1 MAKIGSVNIDLLKP
15 EFDQSN
21 KLMTDSLKNLVVA
34 ADPLKAAIDNNV
46 KYIQNDKLGQLKDLA
61 KLNAPQNPN
70 DPGELAQYMQ
80 TIQQGAGNLDAGK
93 WGINANNIN
102 EVTNLGI
109 SNQQSTLKDYLA
121 NQNTGLDVRVK
132 QDEQRTNEAYNE
144 AMTLFPNDPVKA
156 EQYFLAKAGLSNSFN
171 VRKGMAETTGL
182 EIQNYAN
189 SLNPTIQATSAL
201 TGYDTATDR
210 LNLLQQFGIDVH
222 NLEKT
227 QIDQI
232 NSLFGKIESIGGAG
246 SAKTT
251 APGGSSSY
259 SNSGSAGAGSGFG
272 AVVNKGESG
281 AAAYNAV
288 NYGSGKGSGTVDAS
302 NMTVGQVVQQ
312 MNAGKIA
319 AFGKYQFNVGSFPE
333 AVTKLKLD
341 PNAKMTPEMQD
352 KIFANWY
359 AGDKR
364 PAIKNYITGKSN
376 DVNKAITSASA
387 EWRALQ
393 NIDGKIFKEDG
404 HNKATIT
411 PETTK
416 AGLDASRK
424 AYAAAIKAGHSEADA
439 YRIAITNADSVL
451 GGGAVSTTSSASS
464 STSGGGTY
472 KNKSL
477 KELIG
482 TSKFISKDQNY
493 TALATRSGEL
503 IKALGQYMDAN
514 GKVVK
519 KEDAQYKK
527 LAQEY
532 ADIKGSM
539 KTQLGK
545 NFSEWD
551 KVNKAMWQ
559 DTLNSKKATSSSGA
573 TQSTTTSSGSSTP
586 SIPQGQSPFKVS
598 KWSNSVGGKE
608 LKSRLKIKQN
618 ESVAAG
624 SVNKST
630 AEFAEIVQGQLG
642 DNLKY
647 FSAFNDS
654 YHQGKKSHHTSGS
667 AFDVVLKDGTT
678 KDEAKAATANI
689 RKMAAAA
696 GYEVR
701 ILDEYNDPSKGSTG
715 GHIHVTVVGTTTTP
729 GGSAALDSFLNINIP
744 QLAASAGMDP
754 ALLEEMFNKARAGVE
769 EKRSLLKDTLE
780 MIGPNPGD
788 RGFGLSANFKPSGF
802 GGSLGFS
809 LPGAGL
815 DKLYA
820 RQKQALE
827 ADASLVKDI
836 DVEANKVSKEA
847 LSKVEEIL
855 GDNFEISKDFI
866 NQVETAREEAAAA
879 GKPAMPISRLV
890 NDFEGFKKWL
900 SDFNMSEETF
910 KSLPGEQQAKLI
922 NKYVDYEATL
932 STDKIE
938 KKQLVEKE
946 TKNFV
951 HPKHGN
957 KDTNLQTVM
966 PRIEKELFNLGVG
979 DLPEVGSNV
988 FRTLGSIIGFNSQEE
1003 QIEEN
1008 QDQLNRFVNSFSK
1021 EFRTVFLAKNRT
1033 NEYQYLTEEDLT
1045 LAAKDAWSDYYKLAK
1060 MRGGKKPW
1068 EALKSGDK
1076 HLGIKAL
1083 HNIMYDRLD
1092 SRAKAAAKRFNK
1104 ATDTPIVT
1112 PGNPNN
1118 TLLKETINE
1127 IEKSFK

>member
-1 MAKIGSVNIDLLKP
+1 MAKIGSVNIGLLRP
-15 EFDQSN
+15 EFEQSN
-21 KLMTDSLKNLVVA
+21 KLMTESLKNLVVA

-61 KLNAPQNPN
+61 QLNAPQNPN

-80 TIQQGAGNLDAGK
+80 TMQQGAGNLDTGK

-156 EQYFLAKAGLSNSFN
+156 EQYFLAKAGLGNSFN
-171 VRKGMAETTGL
+171 VRKGMAETSGL

-189 SLNPTIQATSAL
+189 SLNPTIQATTAL

-222 NLEKT
+222 NLEKS

-281 AAAYNAV
+281 ADAYNAV

-302 NMTVGQVVQQ
+302 SMTVGQVVQQ
-312 MNAGKIA
+312 MNAGKLA

-364 PAIKNYITGKSN
+364 PDIKNYITGKSN

-393 NIDGKIFKEDG
+393 NIDGKIFKQDG
-404 HNKATIT
+404 HNKASIT
-411 PETTK
+411 PGTTK

-451 GGGAVSTTSSASS
+451 GGSS
-464 STSGGGTY
+464 
-472 KNKSL
+472 
-477 KELIG
+477 
-482 TSKFISKDQNY
+482 
-493 TALATRSGEL
+493 
-503 IKALGQYMDAN
+503 
-514 GKVVK
+514 
-519 KEDAQYKK
+519 
-527 LAQEY
+527 
-532 ADIKGSM
+532 
-539 KTQLGK
+539 
-545 NFSEWD
+545 
-551 KVNKAMWQ
+551 VN
-559 DTLNSKKATSSSGA
+559 TATS
-573 TQSTTTSSGSSTP
+573 TP
-586 SIPQGQSPFKVS
+586 EAPQGQSPFKVS

-608 LKSRLKIKQN
+608 LKSKLKVKQN

-624 SVNKST
+624 SVNKPT
-630 AEFAEIVQGQLG
+630 AEFAEIVQSQLG

-647 FSAFNDS
+647 FSAFNDT

-701 ILDEYNDPSKGSTG
+701 ILDEYNDPSEGSTG
-715 GHIHVTVVGTTTTP
+715 GHIHVTVVGTTTP
-729 GGSAALDSFLNINIP
+729 GGSAALDSFLNIDIP
-744 QLAASAGMDP
+744 RLAASAGMDP

-780 MIGPNPGD
+780 MVGPNPGD

-802 GGSLGFS
+802 GGALGFS
-809 LPGAGL
+809 LPGDGL

-827 ADASLVKDI
+827 ADASLVKEV
-836 DVEANKVSKEA
+836 DVEANKVSKET

-866 NQVETAREEAAAA
+866 NQVETAREESAAA
-879 GKPAMPISRLV
+879 GNPAMPISRLV
-890 NDFEGFKKWL
+890 EDFEGFKKWL
-900 SDFNMSEETF
+900 SDFNMSEDIF
-910 KSLPGEQQAKLI
+910 KTLPGEQQAKLI

-946 TKNFV
+946 TKDFV

-979 DLPEVGSNV
+979 DLPEEPKTKLLGHITDIVGI
-988 FRTLGSIIGFNSQEE
+988 TDTQEE
-1003 QIEEN
+1003 GIKKN
-1008 QDQLNRFVNSFSK
+1008 QDKLNNFVNSFSK
-1021 EFRTVFLAKNRT
+1021 EFRTAFLAKNRT

-1045 LAAKDAWSDYYKLAK
+1045 LAAKDAWSDYSKLAK

-1068 EALKSGDK
+1068 EALKSNDR
-1076 HLGIKAL
+1076 HLGINAL

-1092 SRAKAAAKRFNK
+1092 SRAKAAARRFNK

-1118 TLLKETINE
+1118 ILLKETINE

>member
-1 MAKIGSVNIDLLKP
+1 MAKIGSVNIDLLRP

-61 KLNAPQNPN
+61 QLNAPQNPN
-70 DPGELAQYMQ
+70 DPSELAQYMQ
-80 TIQQGAGNLDAGK
+80 TMQQGAGNLDAGK

-109 SNQQSTLKDYLA
+109 SNQQSTLKEYLA

-171 VRKGMAETTGL
+171 VRKGMAETSGL

-201 TGYDTATDR
+201 TGYDAATDR

-222 NLEKT
+222 NLEKA

-281 AAAYNAV
+281 ADAYNAV

-302 NMTVGQVVQQ
+302 SMTVGQVVQQ
-312 MNAGKIA
+312 MNAGKLA

-352 KIFANWY
+352 TIFANWY

-439 YRIAITNADSVL
+439 YRIAITNADSVKEK
-451 GGGAVSTTSSASS
+451 GGTTSAGNSA
-464 STSGGGTY
+464 
-472 KNKSL
+472 
-477 KELIG
+477 
-482 TSKFISKDQNY
+482 
-493 TALATRSGEL
+493 
-503 IKALGQYMDAN
+503 
-514 GKVVK
+514 
-519 KEDAQYKK
+519 
-527 LAQEY
+527 
-532 ADIKGSM
+532 
-539 KTQLGK
+539 
-545 NFSEWD
+545 
-551 KVNKAMWQ
+551 
-559 DTLNSKKATSSSGA
+559 
-573 TQSTTTSSGSSTP
+573 P

-608 LKSRLKIKQN
+608 LKSKLKIKQN

-667 AFDVVLKDGTT
+667 AFDVVLKEGTS

-701 ILDEYNDPSKGSTG
+701 LLDEYNDPSKGSTG
-715 GHIHVTVVGTTTTP
+715 GHIHVTVVGTTTP
-729 GGSAALDSFLNINIP
+729 GGSAALDSFLNIDIP
-744 QLAASAGMDP
+744 RLAASAGMDP

-780 MIGPNPGD
+780 MVGPNPGD

-802 GGSLGFS
+802 GGALGFS
-809 LPGAGL
+809 LPGTGL

-827 ADASLVKDI
+827 ADASLVKEV
-836 DVEANKVSKEA
+836 DVEANKVSKET

-879 GKPAMPISRLV
+879 GNPAMPISALV
-890 NDFEGFKKWL
+890 EDFEGFKKWL
-900 SDFNMSEETF
+900 SDFNMSEEIF

-946 TKNFV
+946 TKDFV

-979 DLPEVGSNV
+979 DLPEVPK
-988 FRTLGSIIGFNSQEE
+988 TKLLGHITDIIGITDTQEE
-1003 QIEEN
+1003 GIKKN
-1008 QDQLNRFVNSFSK
+1008 QDKLNNFVNSFSK
-1021 EFRTVFLAKNRT
+1021 EFRTAFLAKNRT

-1045 LAAKDAWSDYYKLAK
+1045 LAAKDAWSDYSKLAK

-1092 SRAKAAAKRFNK
+1092 SRAKAAARRFNK
-1104 ATDTPIVT
+1104 ATDTPIAT

-1118 TLLKETINE
+1118 ILLKETINE

>member
-144 AMTLFPNDPVKA
+144 AMTLFPNDPDKA
-156 EQYFLAKAGLSNSFN
+156 EQYFLAKAGLGNSFN
-171 VRKGMAETTGL
+171 VRKGMAETAGL

-201 TGYDTATDR
+201 TGYDAATDR

-302 NMTVGQVVQQ
+302 SMTVGQVVQQ
-312 MNAGKIA
+312 MNAGKLA

-352 KIFANWY
+352 TIFANWY

-393 NIDGKIFKEDG
+393 NIDGKIYKEDG

-451 GGGAVSTTSSASS
+451 GGSSVNTATSNPSS
-464 STSGGGTY
+464 YTSKTD
-472 KNKSL
+472 

-482 TSKFISKDQNY
+482 TSKVISNNSNY
-493 TALATRSGEL
+493 SALAKRSSDLIRLMGHHLDRSGKV
-503 IKALGQYMDAN
+503 IKNDDKFKAYS
-514 GKVVK
+514 K
-519 KEDAQYKK
+519 
-527 LAQEY
+527 EY
-532 ADIKGSM
+532 AEIKSAM
-539 KTQLGK
+539 KQQLGK
-545 NFSEWD
+545 DFPEWE
-551 KVNKAMWQ
+551 KVTKAMWKNAFNNM
-559 DTLNSKKATSSSGA
+559 DARAAKEKGG
-573 TQSTTTSSGSSTP
+573 TTSTGNSAP

-715 GHIHVTVVGTTTTP
+715 GHIHVTVVGTTTP

-879 GKPAMPISRLV
+879 GKPAMPISSLV

-988 FRTLGSIIGFNSQEE
+988 FRTLGSVLGFNSQEE
-1003 QIEEN
+1003 EIKEN

-1021 EFRTVFLAKNRT
+1021 EFKTAFLAKNRT

-1045 LAAKDAWSDYYKLAK
+1045 LAAKDAWSDYSKLAK

-1092 SRAKAAAKRFNK
+1092 SRARVAAKRFNK